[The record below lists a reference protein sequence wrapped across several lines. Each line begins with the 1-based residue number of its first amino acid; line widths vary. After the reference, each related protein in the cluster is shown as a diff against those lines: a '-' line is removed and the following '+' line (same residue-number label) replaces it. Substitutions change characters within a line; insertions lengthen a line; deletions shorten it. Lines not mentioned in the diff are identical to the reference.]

1 MEFVR
6 PAIWL
11 ASRAGFVQ
19 EVRNLLAQGV
29 DINERGGRHQTS
41 PLYEAVYT
49 HREEVVK
56 LLLTHGADAS
66 AKDNRQ
72 LTIMHYLIM
81 FNRMEMLFIFLEHGV
96 EVSPRDRHGFTP
108 LHCAVESRDNSMAQ
122 VLLLLENGADVNVKA
137 TSGITP
143 LHEAAR
149 RGFREVVRLLI
160 HKGADLQSQN
170 IAGATAEDDA
180 TANGNVEIAVI
191 LRAEAERQAERL
203 RVRQV
208 AFAMGLHDRLGA
220 GSIVQ
225 VLDPEVLRIVLQRR

>member
-1 MEFVR
+1 M
-6 PAIWL
+6 PAIWW
-11 ASRAGFVQ
+11 ASQGGYLQ

-29 DINERGGRHQTS
+29 DINERGGNNQTS
-41 PLYEAVYT
+41 PLYEAAYA

-72 LTIMHYLIM
+72 LTTMHYLIM

-122 VLLLLENGADVNVKA
+122 VLLLLENGADVNAKA

-149 RGFREVVRLLI
+149 RGFREVVRLLV
-160 HKGADLQSQN
+160 HKKADLQSQT
-170 IAGATAEDDA
+170 ITGATAEDVA
-180 TANGNVEIAVI
+180 TANGHVEIAGI

-220 GSIVQ
+220 GSIVLR
-225 VLDPEVLRIVLQRR
+225 LDPGVLRIVLQRR